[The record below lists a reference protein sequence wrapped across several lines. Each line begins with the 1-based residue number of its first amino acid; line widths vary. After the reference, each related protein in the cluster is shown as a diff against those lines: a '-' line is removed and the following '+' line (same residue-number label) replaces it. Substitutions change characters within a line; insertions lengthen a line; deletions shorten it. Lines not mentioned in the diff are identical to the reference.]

1 MPTIAQG
8 KRSRRILAVL
18 IGLASGVFLL
28 AILETTADR
37 LDLAT
42 VDQEY
47 GVWHGEDFWQA
58 LVRARPELKEHK
70 RLYQFGSL
78 GLCQLRLGITDGT
91 CPNRL
96 PQVAA
101 FAAYE
106 DLEAFLKSQHGEKPA
121 IVFALVATEVNLRF
135 EPLSP
140 ETPKQIKPPR
150 LIDCGNFWFFTQV
163 GERQGHPVWET
174 FLNNYFY
181 DTDLWHVYHTKSLPQ
196 LVQATRAHSSVGQ
209 SLMPAKIVW
218 FALSA
223 AEQSGATPGA
233 KETRIP
239 DTFARQPAPALTS
252 HLAASTRACT
262 QISRAP
268 TFASLLGLSRI
279 RLLQRN
285 DDFLP
290 SYADLSSNL
299 VRMTVELFANKSY
312 EIEPIAEFEV
322 PKKWWVEFEFYLSP
336 RTDPPVEPLSGPL
349 ADVTRLGKISLEM
362 KDGRKYEIVFYTHGH
377 NPPLFEVNRKH
388 WVHGQYNVFHRARDG
403 GLDIAE
409 LIRYIHAHRENK

>member
-1 MPTIAQG
+1 MPTIALG
-8 KRSRRILAVL
+8 KTSRRIIAVL
-18 IGLASGVFLL
+18 TGLASGVFLL
-28 AILETTADR
+28 ALLGITTER

-58 LVRARPELKEHK
+58 LVRARPELKKQRRWYE
-70 RLYQFGSL
+70 FGSM

-101 FAAYE
+101 FATYE
-106 DLEAFLKSQHGEKPA
+106 DLEEFLKSQQGEKHT
-121 IVFALVATEVNLRF
+121 IVFALVATDVDLRF
-135 EPLSP
+135 EPLSAQS
-140 ETPKQIKPPR
+140 PKQIKPPR
-150 LIDCGNFWFFTQV
+150 LIDCGNFWFFTRV
-163 GERQGHPVWET
+163 GQRQGHPIWET

-196 LVQATRAHSSVGQ
+196 LVQGTRAHNSLGQ
-209 SLMPAKIVW
+209 PLMPAKIVW

-223 AEQSGATPGA
+223 AKQAGATAPGQ
-233 KETRIP
+233 ETRIP
-239 DTFARQPAPALTS
+239 EAFARQSAPVLASPLAVRTPAY
-252 HLAASTRACT
+252 T
-262 QISRAP
+262 QMPKAP
-268 TFASLLGLSRI
+268 TFASVLALSRLRI
-279 RLLQRN
+279 LERN

-290 SYADLSSNL
+290 SFADLSSNL
-299 VRMTVELFANKSY
+299 VRMTVELFANMNY

-322 PKKWWVEFEFYLSP
+322 PQKWWIEFEFYLSP
-336 RTDPPVEPLSGPL
+336 ITFPPSEPLSGAL

-409 LIRYIHAHRENK
+409 LIRYIHAHREKK